1 MIIATFADDGPMKC
15 SGLEVE
21 RYDIEK
27 LGQTLGE
34 RFELLRTFREQHTT
48 PFDTTQNFV
57 YGYFRLP

>member
-1 MIIATFADDGPMKC
+1 MKC